1 MFREL
6 LILEEAF
13 CVFIWSSSAYQISID
28 SVELVLTSY
37 NEEIASCEGHLW
49 FTDIHF
55 FDGDWGAIDIGLED
69 CVLFVLFGVIF
80 ILGEVVGYHVYCRYL
95 ETLLILLDCPY
106 FINFVAGMEIGN

>member
-37 NEEIASCEGHLW
+37 NEEIASCEGHL
-49 FTDIHF
+49 
-55 FDGDWGAIDIGLED
+55 
-69 CVLFVLFGVIF
+69 
-80 ILGEVVGYHVYCRYL
+80 
-95 ETLLILLDCPY
+95 
-106 FINFVAGMEIGN
+106 